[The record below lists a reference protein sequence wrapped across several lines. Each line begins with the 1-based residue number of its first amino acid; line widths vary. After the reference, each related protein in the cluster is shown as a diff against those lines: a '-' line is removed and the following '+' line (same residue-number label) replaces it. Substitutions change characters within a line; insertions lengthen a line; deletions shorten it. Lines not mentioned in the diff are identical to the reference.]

1 MIFQKKSK
9 YAHAKRSA
17 ESSTLSGPGGIHC
30 RAMNS
35 TNSNTEYTSTAIIL
49 HWLVAGLVI
58 VQFVLANLG
67 ERAEDAEDL
76 VRELALFANHR
87 SVGITILVLAIIRL
101 LWRWRNPPPPL
112 PDCLPRWQVIASRTS
127 HWSLY
132 GILLAMPLSGW
143 LMTSAGDVSV
153 SWFSLVQLPDFV
165 APDHEL
171 HEAFEEVH
179 KLLAKLLFVIASLHI
194 LAALKHRLFDK
205 DGVLQRMLSAPG
217 GIRGET

>member
-1 MIFQKKSK
+1 
-9 YAHAKRSA
+9 
-17 ESSTLSGPGGIHC
+17 
-30 RAMNS
+30 MNS
-35 TNSNTEYTSTAIIL
+35 TNSNTEYTPTAIIL
-49 HWLVAGLVI
+49 HWLVAALVV

-112 PDCLPRWQVIASRTS
+112 PDCLPRWQVIASRIS

-143 LMTSAGDVSV
+143 LMSSAGDVSV

-179 KLLAKLLFVIASLHI
+179 KLLAKLLFVLASLHI